1 MRLLPYTANIELFV
15 ATGYPV
21 PGTLSSSVSG
31 LPGFRK
37 RSTPMHTSIAMRSFA
52 LCLSWVLALLSISL
66 GTLSTISCANFL
78 TEMGLAKTGSLQ
90 VEIRQSGGS
99 SRTVLPPVV
108 LPTDLLFDL
117 ALTRGT
123 TSITATGLSA
133 DKLALSAIPPSEA
146 GKSDWTLTATG
157 KKGDLALFS
166 GSAAIAINVGANT
179 VTLDLAPLQ
188 TATGMGNLTFTLSWP
203 HELFAWENS
212 SNSVDLYWTPSI
224 DEAALRNS
232 PLSGDSVSTIVEVVQ
247 NIQTYSI
254 SYNAPIASGDY
265 FLVVDLYKGERESV
279 IASVMELV
287 RIFDGQTS
295 EGTVSLDA
303 GDISGPPEA
312 PTNCYIASSQSARLT
327 SRANSQVLYFFWTDV
342 SETENG
348 YIIYDDTDLIDVA
361 DLSSNS
367 ESFPTSEIYPSNPYD
382 PGHEY
387 SIAAYNAF
395 GESPRVPFEQP
406 PPPLPSRLVALP

>member
-1 MRLLPYTANIELFV
+1 
-15 ATGYPV
+15 
-21 PGTLSSSVSG
+21 
-31 LPGFRK
+31 
-37 RSTPMHTSIAMRSFA
+37 MHTSIAMRSFA

-78 TEMGLAKTGSLQ
+78 TGSGWAKTGSLQ

-203 HELFAWENS
+203 HDLFALENS
-212 SNSVDLYWTPSI
+212 FNSVDLYWTPSI

-232 PLSGDSVSTIVEVVQ
+232 LLSGDSVSTIVEVVQ
-247 NIQTYSI
+247 NIQ
-254 SYNAPIASGDY
+254 
-265 FLVVDLYKGERESV
+265 
-279 IASVMELV
+279 
-287 RIFDGQTS
+287 
-295 EGTVSLDA
+295 
-303 GDISGPPEA
+303 
-312 PTNCYIASSQSARLT
+312 
-327 SRANSQVLYFFWTDV
+327 
-342 SETENG
+342 
-348 YIIYDDTDLIDVA
+348 
-361 DLSSNS
+361 
-367 ESFPTSEIYPSNPYD
+367 
-382 PGHEY
+382 
-387 SIAAYNAF
+387 
-395 GESPRVPFEQP
+395 
-406 PPPLPSRLVALP
+406 